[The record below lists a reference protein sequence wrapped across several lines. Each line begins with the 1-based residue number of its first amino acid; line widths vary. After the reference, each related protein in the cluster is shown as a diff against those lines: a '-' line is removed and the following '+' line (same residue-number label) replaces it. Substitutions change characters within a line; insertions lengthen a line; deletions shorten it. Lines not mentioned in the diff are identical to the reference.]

1 MYLSFSFKLPVCHDS
16 FGICRSWHAFGA
28 IKRDFWQLVAMMAP
42 SECGTSPRS
51 SIHCNKRV
59 CSTSCKWILY
69 GSRYWIRAVI
79 VQDHEKNQPCNVSC
93 TDILSF
99 FLWGCCCPYSMGRKL
114 NSLKL
119 KAELKYQA
127 DTVSLPVMLTF
138 SVNIVTCVTLIV
150 KISCYPL
157 YSQMKCLLLKQEHT
171 KGLPPASSKIEV
183 TLHWGQ
189 NMHPGSVIALI
200 LLLLKSVKTVPVM
213 YDLKGNKTYQWSPYS
228 YPRQT
233 LK

>member
-1 MYLSFSFKLPVCHDS
+1 
-16 FGICRSWHAFGA
+16 
-28 IKRDFWQLVAMMAP
+28 
-42 SECGTSPRS
+42 
-51 SIHCNKRV
+51 
-59 CSTSCKWILY
+59 
-69 GSRYWIRAVI
+69 
-79 VQDHEKNQPCNVSC
+79 
-93 TDILSF
+93 
-99 FLWGCCCPYSMGRKL
+99 MGRKL

-119 KAELKYQA
+119 KGELKYQA

-157 YSQMKCLLLKQEHT
+157 NILLLLLKQEHT

-183 TLHWGQ
+183 TLYWGQ